1 MAEASSSFKIH
12 LVPTFHYDLAYLM
25 SFEEYFPRL
34 KHIFTEVLNIME
46 KNPEYTYMFE
56 QALLVKLFHM
66 LCPEHFEKFRKL
78 VSSGRI
84 EVTGPYVQTDNNIP
98 SGESLV
104 RNMVLAKKT
113 IEKIGGDTKTAWMGD
128 VFGQNAQ
135 TPQIA
140 KLCGYEYLQFSRGL
154 SREDV
159 KPVFLWEALDGT
171 RLLTCCGEYGGVHFS
186 QSVEENLKKINAAVE
201 KLLGSSVAGE
211 ALLPNGG
218 DWAVPA
224 QNTPETV
231 RRWNQ
236 ENTLKICFS
245 SASRFFESVAGK
257 AVGLQVVKG
266 DMNPV
271 MRGTYSSRIR
281 LKIRNREVENL
292 LTAADKL
299 STICSLMGAE
309 YPREK
314 LEDAWEKVLLNQFH
328 DVICG
333 SCVDPAFEQ
342 ALQWYAESE
351 RAANRI
357 IGDSLGFLSERINTG
372 RGEGKP
378 ILVFNPLG
386 FDRRDIVRLRLTFVK
401 PGVKTVRVFDDE
413 GKQVPV
419 QLAEKKYYGEA
430 PPPHLPVTG
439 RVEFREEPAET
450 GYTRV
455 EKEFSRG
462 VEAGGLREAEVMFIA
477 EVPALGYRVYR
488 LHESCE
494 EQEYSTSLRVSGKTL
509 ENSFYRIVFNED
521 GTISSIV
528 DKETSLEY
536 VDPEKPFANNLLLQ
550 IDRGDLYTIMPMLD
564 PRDPLPSQVR
574 EKLAEIAREF
584 HVEDLKLWDYV
595 ESRNM
600 PVKIEVLEEGP
611 VRATVRVSGVLR
623 FWVGISVAFTQL
635 IHLYDGLRRIDFE
648 TRLTPSGKQYRVRV
662 CFPTSIRNGKIRHE
676 IPFGHVERPEGEYPA
691 QNWVDYGDGEK
702 GLCVVNCGLPGNNV
716 VNNVVMISLLRS
728 VAFEYKGVSEKGF
741 EENVQHSFKY
751 SLIPFK
757 NGDPGYQPWNHA
769 AEPNNPLI
777 AKTVSN
783 GNGPLPP
790 KHSFLRVEPGS
801 IVLSSLTRDGEHVLV
816 RVYEAK
822 GLKTSCRIWIK
833 LPFKQAVE
841 VDCLNRE
848 TGRGL
853 EAQGET
859 VKLEMNPFEI
869 KTVRLF

>member
-1 MAEASSSFKIH
+1 
-12 LVPTFHYDLAYLM
+12 
-25 SFEEYFPRL
+25 
-34 KHIFTEVLNIME
+34 ME
-46 KNPEYTYMFE
+46 KNPEYTFMFE
-56 QALLVKLFHM
+56 KALLVKLFRM
-66 LCPEHFEKFRKL
+66 LCPEHFETLRKL

-104 RNMVLAKKT
+104 RNAALAKKT
-113 IEKIGGDTKTAWMGD
+113 VEKIGGDTKTAWMGD

-135 TPQIA
+135 SPQIA

-154 SREDV
+154 SRKDV

-171 RLLTCCGEYGGVHFS
+171 RLLTCCSGYGGVQFS
-186 QSVEENLKKINAAVE
+186 QSVEDSLKSISATVE
-201 KLLGSSVAGE
+201 RFLGSSAAGE
-211 ALLPNGG
+211 VLLPSGG

-224 QNTPETV
+224 QNAPETV
-231 RRWNQ
+231 KRWNR
-236 ENTLKICFS
+236 ENNLKICFS

-257 AVGLQVVKG
+257 AIGLQVVKG

-292 LTAADKL
+292 LTTAEKL
-299 STICSLMGAE
+299 STVCSLMGAE
-309 YPREK
+309 YPYEK
-314 LEDAWEKVLLNQFH
+314 LEEAWEKVLLNQFH

-351 RAANRI
+351 RVANRI
-357 IGDSLGFLSERINTG
+357 IGESLDFLSGRIDTG
-372 RGEGKP
+372 REEGKP
-378 ILVFNPLG
+378 VLVFNPLG

-401 PGVKTVRVFDDE
+401 PGVKTVRVFNDE

-430 PPPHLPVTG
+430 PPPHLPVSG
-439 RVEFREEPAET
+439 GVEFREEPAET

-455 EKEFSRG
+455 EKGFSG
-462 VEAGGLREAEVMFIA
+462 EVEAGGLREAVVMFIA
-477 EVPALGYRVYR
+477 EVPALGYKVYR
-488 LHESCE
+488 LQETCE
-494 EQEYSTSLRVSGKTL
+494 EQEYSTSLRVSDKTL
-509 ENSFYRIVFNED
+509 ENGFYRIVFNGD
-521 GTISSIV
+521 GTIRSIV
-528 DKETSLEY
+528 DKETGLEY

-550 IDRGDLYTIMPMLD
+550 IDRGDLYNIMPMLD
-564 PRDPLPSQVR
+564 PRDPLPTQVR
-574 EKLAEIAREF
+574 EKLAETAREF
-584 HVEDLKLWDYV
+584 HLEDLKLWDYV

-600 PVKIEVLEEGP
+600 PVKIDVLEEGP

-623 FWVGISVAFTQL
+623 FWVGISIAFTQL

-648 TRLTPSGKQYRVRV
+648 TRLTPSGRQYRVRA
-662 CFPTSIRNGKIRHE
+662 CFPTSIRNGTIRHE
-676 IPFGHVERPEGEYPA
+676 TPFGHVERPEGEYPA
-691 QNWVDYGDGEK
+691 QNWIDYSDGEK

-716 VNNVVMISLLRS
+716 VDNVAMISLLRS

-741 EENVQHSFKY
+741 EEKVRHSFKY

-757 NGDPGYQPWNHA
+757 KSDPGYLPWNHA
-769 AEPNNPLI
+769 AEANNMLI
-777 AKTVSN
+777 AKPVSE
-783 GNGPLPP
+783 GKGPLPP

-801 IVLSSLTRDGEHVLV
+801 IMLSSLTRDGEHILV

-822 GLKTSCRIWIK
+822 GVKTSCRIWIT

-859 VKLEMNPFEI
+859 VRLAINPFEI

>member
-1 MAEASSSFKIH
+1 MDKQSSGVKIH

-56 QALLVKLFHM
+56 QALLVNLFRR
-66 LCPEHFEKFRKL
+66 LCPEHWETFRKL
-78 VSSGRI
+78 VSAGRI

-104 RNMVLAKKT
+104 RNAVLAKKT

-140 KLCGYEYLQFSRGL
+140 KLCGYEYLQFSRGF
-154 SREDV
+154 SQNGV
-159 KPVFLWEALDGT
+159 KSEFLWEALDGT
-171 RLLTCCGEYGGVHFS
+171 RLLTYCGEYGGVQFTPNI
-186 QSVEENLKKINAAVE
+186 EENLRRISVIVE
-201 KLLGSSVAGE
+201 KLSVNSAAGE
-211 ALLPNGG
+211 VLLPSGG

-224 QNTPETV
+224 QNAPETV

-236 ENTLKICFS
+236 ENTRKIFFS

-257 AVGLQVVKG
+257 NVGLQVIRG

-292 LTAADKL
+292 LTTAEKL
-299 STICSLMGAE
+299 STICSLMGAK
-309 YPREK
+309 YPCEK
-314 LEDAWEKVLLNQFH
+314 LEEAWEKLLLNQFH

-342 ALQWYAESE
+342 ALQWYAESGSV
-351 RAANRI
+351 ANRI
-357 IGDSLGFLSERINTG
+357 IDESLEFLSGRVDTG

-378 ILVFNPLG
+378 VLVFNPLG
-386 FDRRDIVRLRLTFVK
+386 FDRRDVVKLRLTFVK
-401 PGVKTVRVFDDE
+401 PGVKTVRVYDE
-413 GKQVPV
+413 QGKQVPV

-430 PPPHLPVTG
+430 PPPHLPVSE
-439 RVEFREEPAET
+439 RVEFREEPTEA

-455 EKEFSRG
+455 EKGFSSG
-462 VEAGGLREAEVMFIA
+462 VEAGSLREALVMFIA
-477 EVPALGYRVYR
+477 DVPALGYRVYR
-488 LHESCE
+488 VQESSE
-494 EQEYSTSLRVSGKTL
+494 EQDYPTSLRVSVNTL
-509 ENSFYRIVFNED
+509 ENSFYKIVFNED
-521 GTISSIV
+521 GTIRSIV
-528 DKETSLEY
+528 DKQAGLEY
-536 VDPEKPFANNLLLQ
+536 VDPERPFANNLLLQ
-550 IDRGDLYTIMPMLD
+550 IDRGDLYNIMPMLD
-564 PRDPLPSQVR
+564 PRDPLPMQVR
-574 EKLAEIAREF
+574 KRLAEIAREF
-584 HVEDLKLWDYV
+584 HLEDLKLWDSV

-600 PVKIEVLEEGP
+600 PVKIEVLENGP

-635 IHLYDGLRRIDFE
+635 VHVYDGLRRIDFE

-662 CFPTSIRNGKIRHE
+662 CFPTSIRKGKIRHE

-691 QNWVDYGDGEK
+691 QNWIDYSDGEK

-716 VNNVVMISLLRS
+716 VDDVAVISLLRS

-741 EENVQHSFKY
+741 EEKVQHSFRY

-757 NGDPGYQPWNHA
+757 KGDPQYLPWNHA
-769 AEPNNPLI
+769 AEVNNMLI
-777 AKTVSN
+777 AKTVSD

-790 KHSFLRVEPGS
+790 KHSFLRVEPGN
-801 IVLSSLTRDGEHVLV
+801 IVLSSLTRDGEHILA
-816 RVYEAK
+816 RVYEAN
-822 GLKTSCRIWIK
+822 GLKTPCRILTT
-833 LPFKQAVE
+833 LPFKKAVE

-848 TGRGL
+848 TGREV
-853 EAQGET
+853 EAKGET
-859 VKLEMNPFEI
+859 VRLDMNPFEI
-869 KTVRLF
+869 KTIRLF